1 MEVTALKGA
10 VMNAFQPFGRSRF
23 RIAAAM
29 NE

>member
-1 MEVTALKGA
+1 LKGA